1 MIGLIN
7 DVLKWLFC
15 GIVEKYENGMGI
27 CRSETEKQK
36 IFTKLR
42 VASSL
47 VENNSFFMS
56 SLVSK
61 NLMFRSLASLLA
73 KIVHFLRVYS

>member
-42 VASSL
+42 VVSSL
-47 VENNSFFMS
+47 TKNSSFFTS
-56 SLVSK
+56 LLVSK
-61 NLMFRSLASLLA
+61 N
-73 KIVHFLRVYS
+73 